1 MNQPIVATMIGD
13 PCGIGPEIVVKALA
27 QGAGDARHLLIGDAR
42 VVQAAIA
49 LTGVPLTINA
59 IRDFEDARY
68 AQGSIDVL
76 DPGTLDLAD
85 VTTGQLS
92 AGCGRAVVQWWDI
105 ATGLALDGQVAA
117 IVKAPINS
125 EAIKLGGATPQTG
138 VPTGKTYLFLITG
151 PLRVIHLTDHIPLRD
166 VFGQLTQEAI
176 EELIRLT
183 HDSLRAWGVPAPRI
197 GVAGIN
203 PHALG
208 DEERQ
213 QIAPAIEAARKLGID
228 AQGPV
233 PPDSLFRLCT
243 EGHYDCVIAHYHDQ
257 GHIAVKT
264 WRFEGNCAVML
275 GEPFIRLSVAHGT
288 AFDIAGKGI
297 ADPASIAQAM
307 RTAASLAAGQ
317 GFPND

>member
-1 MNQPIVATMIGD
+1 
-13 PCGIGPEIVVKALA
+13 
-27 QGAGDARHLLIGDAR
+27 
-42 VVQAAIA
+42 
-49 LTGVPLTINA
+49 
-59 IRDFEDARY
+59 
-68 AQGSIDVL
+68 VL
-76 DPGTLDLAD
+76 DPGTLDMRD
-85 VTTGQLS
+85 VTVGQLS
-92 AGCGRAVVQWWDI
+92 AGCGRAVSEWWDM
-105 ATGLALDGQVAA
+105 TTDLARNDRVAA
-117 IVKAPINS
+117 IVKAPVNS
-125 EAIKLGGATPQTG
+125 EAIKLGGASPQAG
-138 VPTGKTYLFLITG
+138 VQPGKTFLFLITG

-166 VFGQLTQEAI
+166 VFGQLTEQAI
-176 EELIRLT
+176 LHLIRLT
-183 HDSLRAWGVPAPRI
+183 HDSLRAWGISAPRI

-213 QIAPAIEAARKLGID
+213 QIAPAIRAAQGLGID
-228 AQGPV
+228 ARGPV

-275 GEPFIRLSVAHGT
+275 GEPFLRLSVAHGT

-307 RTAASLAAGQ
+307 RTATALAAGK
-317 GFPND
+317 GFPKDRQQ